1 MSKIIT
7 IHAGHN
13 PHGKISCGASDYI
26 SESKENRYIL
36 KEVKKLLKGK
46 VKFYDTTVSNGK
58 NQKDILQKIVNNC
71 NSKKRDYDFSIHFNA
86 CRHSESD
93 GLSKG
98 VEVWQYSPSLEGD
111 LIADRINKNISKLG
125 FKNRGKKCSKQ
136 LYFLK
141 NTNKKAFII
150 ECCFVD
156 DEDDAKLYLKKR
168 KEVAKAIADAI
179 IEYCG

>member
-1 MSKIIT
+1 MSKVIT

-13 PHGKISCGASDYI
+13 PQGKIACGSSDYI

-36 KEVKKLLKGK
+36 KEVKKCLKGK

-58 NQKDILQKIVNNC
+58 NQSDVLKRIVNNC

-86 CRHSESD
+86 SKHSVED
-93 GLSKG
+93 GYTKG
-98 VEVWQYSPSLEGD
+98 VEVWQYSSNLEGD
-111 LIADRINKNISKLG
+111 NIAERITRNISKLG
-125 FKNRGKKCSKQ
+125 FKNRGCKYSKD

-141 NTNKKAFII
+141 NTNKRAFII

-156 DEDDAKLYLKKR
+156 DEDDARLYLSKR
-168 KEVAKAIADAI
+168 KKVAKAIAEAI
-179 IEYCG
+179 IKFCG